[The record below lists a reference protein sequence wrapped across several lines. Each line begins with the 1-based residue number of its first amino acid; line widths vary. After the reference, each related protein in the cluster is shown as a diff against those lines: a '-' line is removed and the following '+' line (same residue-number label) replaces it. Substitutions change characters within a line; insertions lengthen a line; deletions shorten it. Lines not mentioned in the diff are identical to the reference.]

1 MRKSAVNEIKQS
13 IIGHLK
19 AFLDQ
24 SNYNVTMSDM
34 ELYEQISAP
43 PKFEAGQYAL
53 PMFLLSKQLKRKP
66 VDLAMEFVSF
76 LNDNNSGQF
85 SEIKNLGPYVNFH
98 LNFETFI
105 SKTLTSIHDQS
116 FFQQDY
122 FTDHQKTMIEYSQP
136 NTHKELHVG
145 HMRNLCLGN
154 SIVRILRFVG
164 TDVIASTYPGDV
176 GTHIA
181 KALWYLKK
189 NNLSAPDE
197 NKGAWLGEQYSKA
210 NSLLVEQLGSEH
222 ESRNRQEL
230 TAILKE
236 LKEGTGE
243 YFDLWKETRLWSI
256 DLMKSIYK
264 WADVEFDA
272 WFFESDVNEQSLKL
286 VEHYL
291 EKGFFKIDEGAVG
304 IDLDEYK
311 LGFFMVRKSDG
322 NGLYS
327 TKDLE
332 LARRKFQ
339 DYKIERNLYIVDQRQ
354 SRHFKQVFKTLELM
368 GFEHANKCEHLAY
381 EFVELKNGA
390 ISSRKGNIVALE
402 DLIKQMESTII
413 DKYLSKYSEQWTE
426 EEIFKTAKIIA
437 NGAIKYGMLKIDS
450 QKKIVFEMDEWLR
463 LDGNSG
469 PYLQY
474 TYARIQSICDKAG
487 SINHDFNKD
496 LETLKEKKIV
506 FKLSQFHCVVQE
518 AGLKSS
524 PSLICHYLYDLCQD
538 FNSFYAD
545 HPIMNQEEN
554 IKNARLSLI
563 KSFSEV
569 LKKSLELLGIEC
581 PLRM

>member
-1 MRKSAVNEIKQS
+1 MRKLQVNSIKKA
-13 IIGHLK
+13 IIKDLRSFLEHSDYQVSMPDLK
-19 AFLDQ
+19 
-24 SNYNVTMSDM
+24 
-34 ELYEQISAP
+34 LYEQISAP
-43 PKFEAGQYAL
+43 PKFEDGQYAL
-53 PMFLLSKQLKRKP
+53 PMFLLSKQLKKKP
-66 VDLAMEFVSF
+66 VELATEFVSF
-76 LNDNNSGQF
+76 LKDNKGGQF
-85 SEIKNLGPYVNFH
+85 SEVKNLGPYVNFN
-98 LNFETFI
+98 LNFESFI
-105 SKTLTSIHDQS
+105 PKTLNSINDQS
-116 FFQQDY
+116 FFKKEY
-122 FTDHQKTMIEYSQP
+122 FEDKQKTMIEYSQP

-154 SIVRILRFVG
+154 SIVRILREVG
-164 TDVIASTYPGDV
+164 TEVISSTYPGDV

-189 NNLSAPDE
+189 NNLEAPKE
-197 NKGAWLGEQYSKA
+197 NKGAWLGAQYSLA
-210 NSLLVEQLGSEH
+210 NALLEDQLGSEH
-222 ESRNRQEL
+222 EQKNREEL

-236 LKEGTGE
+236 LKVESGE
-243 YFDLWKETRLWSI
+243 YFQLWSETRMWSI
-256 DLMKSIYK
+256 DLMKSIYS

-272 WFFESDVNEQSLKL
+272 WFFESDVNKQSLEL
-286 VEHYL
+286 VDEYL

-413 DKYLSKYSEQWTE
+413 SKYLSKYEQDWSKD
-426 EEIFKTAKIIA
+426 EITNTAKIIA

-474 TYARIQSICDKAG
+474 TFARIQSICDKAG
-487 SINHDFNKD
+487 VINHEFNTV
-496 LETLKEKKIV
+496 LSTEKEKKLV

-518 AGLKSS
+518 ASLKSA

-545 HPIMNQEEN
+545 HPIMNQEME

-563 KSFSEV
+563 KNFSVV
-569 LKKSLELLGIEC
+569 LKKSLDLLGINC